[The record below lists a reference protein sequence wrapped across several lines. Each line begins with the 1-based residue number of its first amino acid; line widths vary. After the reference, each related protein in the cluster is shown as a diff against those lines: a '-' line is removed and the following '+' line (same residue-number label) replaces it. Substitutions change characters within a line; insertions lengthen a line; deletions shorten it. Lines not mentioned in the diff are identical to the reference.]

1 MAILGEEYILEMS
14 ILFSLK
20 TLIFLCTF
28 HTVDGQDIQNSNFDS
43 CFVCVWNVGPFFWGK
58 NIYCKC

>member
-43 CFVCVWNVGPFFWGK
+43 CFVCV
-58 NIYCKC
+58 